1 MSTQTL
7 VEMQETVADFRL
19 TSSTL
24 LDNDDSEA
32 SSDDCQ
38 VIAEETGENSDSK
51 CQFKEYIPSECSSD
65 DDVDGLIPYMDSDE
79 ESSQSAS
86 TNSSLQAE
94 DPSEQHKQPV
104 SESEM
109 HDLQGKTFAPVTN
122 KKIGWAV
129 KLFCEWQKG

>member
-7 VEMQETVADFRL
+7 VETQETVADFRL

-51 CQFKEYIPSECSSD
+51 C
-65 DDVDGLIPYMDSDE
+65 
-79 ESSQSAS
+79 
-86 TNSSLQAE
+86 
-94 DPSEQHKQPV
+94 
-104 SESEM
+104 
-109 HDLQGKTFAPVTN
+109 
-122 KKIGWAV
+122 
-129 KLFCEWQKG
+129 